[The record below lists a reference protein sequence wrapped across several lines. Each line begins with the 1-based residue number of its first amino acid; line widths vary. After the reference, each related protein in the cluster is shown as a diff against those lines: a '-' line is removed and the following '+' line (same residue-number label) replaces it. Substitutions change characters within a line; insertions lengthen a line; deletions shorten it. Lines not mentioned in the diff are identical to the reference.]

1 MSLPNQPLRAGDPA
15 PDFALPTINRDGTVS
30 LHDLRAKGPV
40 LLALMRGLHCPFC
53 RRQIASLATTR
64 DKLAREGVETL
75 AVVITPMQRA
85 RQYFQYRPTPLA
97 LASDPDVKT
106 HRAFGLLET
115 AMLPDDANPSDV
127 RWPQTV
133 TLQQMMNTSM
143 QSDELPAPANI
154 MAAAQ
159 ALNARDGYE
168 MTELDQQTYASHG
181 MQWAGQFLI
190 DAGGTIRWSYIEA
203 PDSPNQYGCHPNDD
217 EILAAARAAL
227 H

>member
-1 MSLPNQPLRAGDPA
+1 MSPSRPLQAGDSA
-15 PDFALPTINRDGTVS
+15 PEFALPAINRDGTVS
-30 LHDLRAKGPV
+30 LSALRAKGPV

-53 RRQIASLATTR
+53 RRQIASLAATR

-75 AVVITPMQRA
+75 AVVVTPMQRA
-85 RQYFQYRPTPLA
+85 RQYFQYRPTPVV
-97 LASDPDVKT
+97 LASDPEVTT

-127 RWPQTV
+127 HWPQTV
-133 TLQQMMNTSM
+133 TLQQLMNTSV
-143 QSDELPAPANI
+143 QSDELPAPMNL

-159 ALNARDGYE
+159 VLNTRDGYE
-168 MTELDQQTYASHG
+168 MTEADQQTFATHG

-190 DAGGTIRWSYIEA
+190 DTSGTIRWAYVEA
-203 PDSPNQYGCHPNDD
+203 PDSPDQYGHVPNDD
-217 EILAAARAAL
+217 EILAAARAAC

>member
-1 MSLPNQPLRAGDPA
+1 MNPSQPLQAGDPA

-30 LHDLRAKGPV
+30 LQALRAKGPV

-64 DKLAREGVETL
+64 DKLAHEGIDTL
-75 AVVITPMQRA
+75 AVVVTPMQRA

-97 LASDPDVKT
+97 LASDPEVKT

-115 AMLPDDANPSDV
+115 AMLPDDANASDV
-127 RWPQTV
+127 HWPQTV
-133 TLQQMMNTSM
+133 TMQQLMNS
-143 QSDELPAPANI
+143 SVRNDELPEPMNV
-154 MAAAQ
+154 MAASQ
-159 ALNARDGYE
+159 ILNTKDGYE
-168 MTELDQQTYASHG
+168 MTEADQQSFASHG

-190 DAGGTIRWSYIEA
+190 DAGGTIRWTFIEA
-203 PDSPNQYGCHPNDD
+203 AESLNQFGCHPNDD
-217 EILAAARAAL
+217 EILAAARAAF